1 LGITRHA
8 IQKLGIIDT
17 TYIIKPRAKKKQYE
31 LVLYVEATIA
41 HYGNNCSKCVTENM
55 KT

>member
-1 LGITRHA
+1 MLGTM
-8 IQKLGIIDT
+8 DT
-17 TYIIKPRAKKKQYE
+17 IYIIKPRAKKKQYE